1 MDSKWRI
8 WFYSFL
14 TVTAFGILYV
24 FTALLVIIGFPFAHL
39 KQKRVV
45 AFLMR
50 FWARTGFLIIG
61 KKLHIEGKENIK
73 KDGKYLLVANH
84 SSLFDIMAIVS
95 FFPNVA
101 WFGHARLL
109 KIPVLS
115 QALKMTDY
123 VPMRRATIKNT
134 KQMIDRLIEKS
145 HGHTI
150 AIFPE
155 GTRTKDGKI
164 NAFYRGFIQVLRASE
179 INVLPVTLNG
189 FFVLKPKNRFY
200 INFSS
205 SINVIIH
212 EPLERESLI
221 DKKDEEIISIIK
233 NIIESALVPLQQ
245 SENSVNASPIT
256 TTEDN
261 YESRQEVGIYS

>member
-1 MDSKWRI
+1 MVDSKFRI
-8 WFYSFL
+8 WIYSVL
-14 TVTAFGILYV
+14 TVTAFVILYV
-24 FTALLVIIGFPFAHL
+24 FTALLVIIGFPFAYL
-39 KQKRVV
+39 KQRKVV
-45 AFLMR
+45 AVLMR
-50 FWARTGFLIIG
+50 FWARGGFAIIG

-95 FFPNVA
+95 FFPRVA

-109 KIPVLS
+109 KIPIFRR
-115 QALKMTDY
+115 ALKMTDY
-123 VPMRRATIKNT
+123 VPMRRANIKNT
-134 KQMIDRLIEKS
+134 KEMIDRLIEKS
-145 HGHTI
+145 QGHTI
-150 AIFPE
+150 AMFPE

-164 NAFYRGFIQVLRASE
+164 NAFYRGFIQVLRASD

-212 EPLERESLI
+212 KPLQRDTLI
-221 DKKDEEIISIIK
+221 DKSDAEIIKIIK
-233 NIIESALVPLQQ
+233 DIIESSLIPLQQ
-245 SENSVNASPIT
+245 PDNLVYSTPIT
-256 TTEDN
+256 TT
-261 YESRQEVGIYS
+261 